1 VERKTFGLGDIV
13 QMKKPHPC
21 GTNEMEIIRM
31 GMDIRIKCVGCKHSV
46 LIPRAKFEK
55 YMKKVLRPAEPKPET
70 GTEGADSAKT
80 I

>member
-1 VERKTFGLGDIV
+1 MEKKQYGLGDIV

-46 LIPRAKFEK
+46 LVPRPKFESK
-55 YMKKVLRPAEPKPET
+55 LKKVLRSAAPEEA
-70 GTEGADSAKT
+70 GGSPSQNEN
-80 I
+80 

>member
-1 VERKTFGLGDIV
+1 MERKVFGLGDIV

-46 LIPRAKFEK
+46 MVPRAKFEK
-55 YMKKVLRPAEPKPET
+55 NMKKVLRAAAPD
-70 GTEGADSAKT
+70 DSSHHLN
-80 I
+80 

>member
-1 VERKTFGLGDIV
+1 MERKQFQLGDIV

-46 LIPRAKFEK
+46 LIPRLKFEK
-55 YMKKVLRPAEPKPET
+55 KHEKKVLRSKEENKAGGGSNEL
-70 GTEGADSAKT
+70 S
-80 I
+80 

>member
-1 VERKTFGLGDIV
+1 MERKQYGLGDIV

-46 LIPRAKFEK
+46 LVPRAKFESK
-55 YMKKVLRPAEPKPET
+55 LKKVLQPAIRSEQEYN
-70 GTEGADSAKT
+70 ED
-80 I
+80 